1 MFWILGLG
9 VPNYSCAGPEGYA
22 ALRTQPLTQFWWSDN
37 KNRISDYGVAKSR
50 PIERPFGFEEKL
62 LEGVA
67 EFIQYT
73 AHSIGAGG
81 DKTFYEATMEFKT
94 KDDAHVV
101 QNQVVVTT
109 WKDGEI
115 VFERYYHGN
124 A

>member
-1 MFWILGLG
+1 MEAENLKNLNALLELLAKGGFI
-9 VPNYSCAGPEGYA
+9 EGMKKFFDENVTIQE
-22 ALRTQPLTQFWWSDN
+22 LDQP
-37 KNRISDYGVAKSR
+37 KKHGRDYCLA
-50 PIERPFGFEEKL
+50 EEEKML
-62 LEGVA
+62 AGVA

-94 KDDAHVV
+94 TDGQHVI

-109 WKDGEI
+109 WKNNKI
-115 VFERYYHGN
+115 INERYYHGN

>member
-1 MFWILGLG
+1 MESQNLDHLNGLL
-9 VPNYSCAGPEGYA
+9 ALLAEGGFLEGMKTYFA
-22 ALRTQPLTQFWWSDN
+22 DDVAIQEQDN
-37 KNRISDYGVAKSR
+37 PARKGKAECIA
-50 PIERPFGFEEKL
+50 FEEKL

-94 KDDAHVV
+94 KDGAHVV